1 MKQTFYLRKPKGKK
15 ETLILFSCYFKSE
28 QKQFVYSTRETIY
41 PSQWDFKNNKPIN
54 RGKGI
59 SVNQKTITQTLN
71 KFVDEFYTF
80 QSRCELGKTEFTSE
94 LLKKHFNHAFGIVKT
109 KDSSFFEVY
118 DKFMDE
124 KVKRKEWKKSTVKR
138 YYNIKNI
145 LEEFEKVKKYKLTFS
160 KINNTFYTELTD
172 FCYEHKNHF
181 TSTFSRNVG
190 LFKTF
195 MYWAYKKEFTFNK
208 AFMDFVKPQ
217 KDLTRQE
224 VFSLED
230 IKLLNSFNCSCDRLT
245 KVKDVFIFQS
255 LTGLRGGEL
264 LKVNKRVVFD
274 NYFVLKEEKDS
285 SKPDREIPL
294 TTISKAILMKYNY
307 ELPIITIQKCNDYI
321 KEVIE
326 GAGFTQEVEYT
337 RTKGV
342 EQKTFVKKFYERISS
357 HTARRTFI
365 TIMRNN
371 GIADKTIMSISGHRD
386 IKSFNI
392 YHQVNNTARIDAV
405 QSVFGDM

>member
-1 MKQTFYLRKPKGKK
+1 MKQTFYLRKPKEEK
-15 ETLILFSCYFKSE
+15 ETLILFSCYFKNE
-28 QKQFVYSTRETIY
+28 QKQFVYSTRKAIL
-41 PSQWDFKNNKPIN
+41 PKFWDFKNNKPQN
-54 RGKGI
+54 KGKNI
-59 SVNQKTITQTLN
+59 SIDQQEITHTLN
-71 KFVDEFYTF
+71 KYVDEFFTY
-80 QSRCELGKTEFTSE
+80 QSRCELSKTEFTSE
-94 LLKKHFNHAFGIVKT
+94 LLKNHFNQAFGIVSSKQ
-109 KDSSFFEVY
+109 SSFFDVY
-118 DKFMDE
+118 EKFMTE
-124 KVKRKEWKKSTVKR
+124 KIKRKEWKKTTVKR

-145 LEEFEKVKKYKLTFS
+145 LLEFEKAKKYKLTFS
-160 KINNTFYTELTD
+160 KVNNSFYTELTD
-172 FCYEHKNHF
+172 FCYEYKDHF

-208 AFMDFVKPQ
+208 TFMDFVKPQ
-217 KDLTRQE
+217 KDITRQE
-224 VFSLED
+224 VFSLEE
-230 IKLLNSFNCSCDRLT
+230 IKFLNSFDCSSDRLT

-264 LKVNKRVVFD
+264 KRVNKRVTFD

-294 TTISKAILMKYNY
+294 TDISKGILMKYNY
-307 ELPIITIQKCNDYI
+307 ELPIVTIQKCNDYI

-326 GAGFTQEVEYT
+326 EAGFTHEVEFT

-342 EQKTFVKKFYERISS
+342 EQKTFVKKFHERISS

-405 QSVFGDM
+405 QSVFGGM